1 MTFIDVYFFSY
12 NNIIM
17 NINFLQCIQT
27 LLDEYT
33 QKNFVAGVNLLVYK
47 DNKEL
52 GYWQSGFADIE
63 EKKSF
68 ERDTIC
74 RMYSMSKTVTAVA
87 AYKLIEQGKL
97 DLAKPL
103 REIIPEFW
111 EVKVCTDKGRK
122 GNPEPAER
130 PILIQDLLNMTS
142 GYGYGAYWE
151 DSFYGEHQT
160 SDLIEELNDDAE
172 GPCKITTQDFARKIA
187 GIPLNFEPGT
197 DYQYGFSAD
206 ILGAVIEKVSGKKFS
221 DFLRENIFAPLG
233 MEDTAF
239 YVPQSKQPRLS
250 KIYKSVL
257 DPRAIGKFA
266 LLPFEG
272 CNLGI
277 QYKMDHAPSFE
288 SGGAGLCS
296 TVDDFMKFGLMLL
309 NEGNL
314 DGPKVLNPA
323 TVKFMTNAELSD
335 DLQQKFNQKMEHLSG
350 YTYCNLLRIANNPA
364 LCKAMTSKGEYGWD
378 GWLGPYIGID
388 PANKLV
394 LVMTMQ
400 KVDAGTWELTR
411 CIKNIIYSSIL
422 T

>member
-1 MTFIDVYFFSY
+1 MNLNHL
-12 NNIIM
+12 NNI
-17 NINFLQCIQT
+17 QT
-27 LLDEYT
+27 VIDDFT
-33 QKNFVAGVNLLVYK
+33 SKNHVAGVNILLYK

-52 GYWQSGFADIE
+52 GYWQSGFADIFS
-63 EKKSF
+63 KKKY

-97 DLAKPL
+97 DLAMQLKA
-103 REIIPEFW
+103 IIPEFCD
-111 EVKVCTDKGRK
+111 VTVCTDSGRQ
-122 GNPEPAER
+122 GNPHPAAR

-151 DSFYGEHQT
+151 GSTYGEHLT
-160 SDLIEELNDDAE
+160 SDLIEELNADAE
-172 GPCKITTQDFARKIA
+172 GPCKITTQDFAKKIA
-187 GIPLNFEPGT
+187 RIPLNFEPGT

-221 DFLRENIFAPLG
+221 TFLKENIFNPLG
-233 MEDTAF
+233 MDDTAF
-239 YVPQSKQPRLS
+239 YVTASKQQRLS

-257 DPRAIGKFA
+257 DPREIGKLG

-296 TVDDFMKFGLMLL
+296 TIDDFMKFGLMLL

-314 DGPKVLNPA
+314 EGAQILNPA
-323 TVKFMTNAELSD
+323 TVNFMTNAILRD

-350 YTYCNLLRIANNPA
+350 YTYCNLLRIAAEPGK
-364 LCKAMTSKGEYGWD
+364 CKALTTKGEYGWD
-378 GWLGPYIGID
+378 GWLGPYLGID
-388 PANKLV
+388 PANRLV
-394 LVMTMQ
+394 VVMTMQ
-400 KVDAGTWELTR
+400 KVDAGTWDLTR
-411 CIKNIIYSSIL
+411 KIKNIIYSAL
-422 T
+422 

>member
-1 MTFIDVYFFSY
+1 MNLNHL
-12 NNIIM
+12 NNI
-17 NINFLQCIQT
+17 QT
-27 LLDEYT
+27 VIDDFT
-33 QKNFVAGVNLLVYK
+33 SKNHVAGVNILLYK

-52 GYWQSGFADIE
+52 GYWQSGFADIFS
-63 EKKSF
+63 KKKY

-97 DLAKPL
+97 DLAMQLKA
-103 REIIPEFW
+103 IIPEFW
-111 EVKVCTDKGRK
+111 DVTVCTDSGRQ
-122 GNPEPAER
+122 GNPHPAAR

-151 DSFYGEHQT
+151 GSTYGEHLT
-160 SDLIEELNDDAE
+160 SDLIEELNDDAA
-172 GPCKITTQDFARKIA
+172 GPCKITTQDFAKKIA
-187 GIPLNFEPGT
+187 HIPLNFEPGT

-206 ILGAVIEKVSGKKFS
+206 ILGAVIEKISGQKFS
-221 DFLRENIFAPLG
+221 EFLKENIFDPLG

-239 YVPQSKQPRLS
+239 YVPESKQARLS

-257 DPRAIGKFA
+257 DPRANGKLG

-277 QYKMDHAPSFE
+277 QYTMDHAPSFE

-296 TVDDFMKFGLMLL
+296 TIDDFMKFGLMLV
-309 NEGNL
+309 NRGQYNGNQL
-314 DGPKVLNPA
+314 LQGA
-323 TVKFMTNAELSD
+323 TVDFMSGAELRD
-335 DLQQKFNQKMEHLSG
+335 EVQQKFNQRMEHLSG
-350 YTYCNLLRIANNPA
+350 YTYCNLLRIATEPGK
-364 LCKAMTSKGEYGWD
+364 CKSLTTKGEYGWD
-378 GWLGPYIGID
+378 GWLGPYLGVD
-388 PANKLV
+388 PTNNLV

-411 CIKNIIYSSIL
+411 CVKNIIYSAL
-422 T
+422 